1 MNLDSQGKAAGEQ
14 FQLIAY
20 NNLVYL
26 IRAVANV
33 QALGAMGGLG
43 VTSGLLIDTYVPT
56 SAGNLARAQGARYK
70 RSGLQYFGT
79 TYTPTTMVDSL
90 DTLDFTSITG
100 VTFYAPTIFIPI
112 REIDTTKG
120 FVADLSNFLGQQ
132 LWTFIYPEIVAEPG
146 ASVNGVAYPN
156 GFNLDGEG
164 KPVLSLQKLH
174 FVYDPLAVLFTPN
187 DLTHKY
193 PVQPKQQILALTN
206 DQVREGICWRSANVQ
221 PQRRPPTNVCA
232 QQILPA
238 GPGMDRPNII
248 YSAHNRPVTTSV
260 ASGYQGMSVKSVR
273 SVSGVVYNIE
283 ESALANDQ
291 TGSSLI
297 SAVSS
302 IANMLVGVLFDYDN
316 NDLGTLVS
324 YDPDGSTKGLVFING
339 YLSAA
344 GYAFSSPDH
353 FDVND
358 VLPSQVP
365 LLEQIAAIYGE
376 DAAFFNADP
385 SLPLQYWSFAYD
397 SVTAPGLPNYIPNVP
412 PSIVDPS
419 FSNRTRSLVLSLQNP
434 VRPKELGLID
444 TYSSVVCAGL
454 HLENG
459 VTGSVYLSKKAD
471 RDIASIGTPPTG
483 LTPLFAFQAPGAPK
497 YDFFLFS
504 RDHYSTLKRAFFELI
519 DQGYAMCLVDDG
531 SGTGTK
537 IAKYCIDSD
546 GNYYELFTYA
556 LYSPDGGVLESA
568 SFTLK
573 IALGAPPNPAT
584 TPATP
589 ETPNNVNPQD
599 IVTQINKVSNLV
611 YAAFGPSSTG
621 QPPAFIPIQA
631 VGGGVQA
638 APILGPPGFNGY
650 PLNVVG
656 TNRQP
661 IVISQLYLGSATY
674 AIAGPT
680 TIVPTNPSTGK
691 PASFYGSL
699 SHGLDMQRSGQVLQS
714 ADGTSF
720 IPRPTVPQAPTT
732 GTFGGNGQGALI
744 GTQFSA
750 AFQGS
755 GAIPPAIAGNPTPGA
770 VMKADDSVFY
780 TFNAVASTVMD
791 STGKSANVSG
801 TQYFVD
807 TTDPQNSVYGVVT
820 LPKFTFNGNTCT
832 VNLSTTATDG
842 KTSRYTLVMGGQSYL
857 FGPDNAHVTA
867 DLTTFTFNQR
877 QGGVFTVTYA
887 AVDSPAETE
896 ALTPIPL
903 TPFSIAA
910 GGASAT
916 IDVFNLASGL
926 TDIVLGVTG
935 RLYTYDPVGG
945 AVTVTAGATQTT
957 VKLQTGEAFAS
968 STAYGY
974 VVGFANGRYTVNG
987 SPIFPYNATPFAAP
1001 ASYALMTSP
1010 QMFTIGSNFYTFD
1023 RDASGN
1029 YLSVTG
1035 NGQVFLIN
1043 PYQFSIL
1050 GAPYIIN
1057 TNVQPNTVIGGGNA
1071 YPMSA
1076 NNSQFEI
1083 NGVRY
1088 TVALKSGSLNGAT
1101 VSGQFNIT
1109 QGNVVVIENYVYQ
1122 LDTLNGQIVGNG
1134 TAYPLTTSGFTY
1146 TITTADRSFTV
1157 TTEPNAATVTIGE
1170 IVYLIG
1176 NTTVVGDGVT
1186 YPILAYRTF
1195 IDGGNT
1201 FNIGLDG
1208 TVSVP
1213 PPLSLS
1219 GSAPYT
1225 RATFTD
1231 GVSYTVNDQAAF
1243 DGAHYYLI
1251 SGSPPQFTAGALTY
1265 ALRTD
1270 GVAITAGAAKTYIV
1284 NATGPLSPNQFTLG
1298 TRSLFFGRASDVAA
1312 FDGSH
1317 YYAISN
1323 NEFTDTNTGHTYTLS
1338 GNTAVSEGNSY
1349 EIFSNL
1355 GQTPYFEVPGGPTY
1369 YINIAVADSGTPSGD
1384 VSSVFPISGG
1394 QFGIP
1399 LAYTITV
1406 AGSTVTVNAWT
1417 FASPTVVTTLKAS
1430 AGALTSG
1437 YFQDPATGIVYD
1449 CVAAAGVVTSI
1460 VDSNNAVYK
1469 VKTSGASTTF
1479 TANVVV
1485 ATGVSLAVDHEA
1497 TPAIYPISANQFVSG
1512 TTIFTVNVPVAYQNA
1527 AGPIWPMISGRF
1539 IVPRAAPLSNLAY
1552 TVRGANVTKG
1562 YVISADDEFS
1572 PDGKVIYTGNAV
1584 NIVKATNEV
1593 TLSGPETNQTLVY
1606 GLLTYS
1612 LDTATS
1618 LATIQP
1624 TGLNYNSAAKQFTV
1638 NYNGLSI
1645 TYAVGAATVTDS
1657 RNPTNSFPATVVASQ
1672 MTFTDTLS
1680 GVTFTFNDSG
1690 NNPITAEFGYTNSF
1704 FVDVISGV
1712 TYYIDQTA
1720 GTAEA
1725 ISYLPEVR
1733 TVRVR
1738 PCRRQHLPDPLQ
1750 RCFRGV
1756 SGDFGRRGQ
1765 CRRGDRRLR
1774 RFHRARG
1781 RSRTSQRRDGNT
1793 DQPQFLRDQRQS
1805 LHNHGDDA
1813 RLELS
1818 LVGSRGRRHDA
1829 APLP

>member
-1 MNLDSQGKAAGEQ
+1 MYVAPETPPAYFICRRQNWIADCHLMQATHPAGKSRYLAFGAGDLVPMRLDAGVSVDKRLPDHMFKLTYTFADQNYDSAKTITVANRPYFVGVTTTGNVAQYMSFSINATAGTADLQITSNKQLHFPPECYVVGQASTTLISVASIDPILLDTGYFMNLDSQGKAAGEQ

-100 VTFYAPTIFIPI
+100 ATFYAPTIFIPI
-112 REIDTTKG
+112 PELDTTRG

-146 ASVNGVAYPN
+146 ATVNGVAYPN

-206 DQVREGICWRSANVQ
+206 DQIREGICWRSANVQ
-221 PQRRPPTNVCA
+221 PQRRPPTNICA

-248 YSAHNRPVTTSV
+248 YSAHNRAVTTSV
-260 ASGYQGMSVKSVR
+260 ASGYQGMSLKSFR

-291 TGSSLI
+291 TGSSFI

-302 IANMLVGVLFDYDN
+302 IANLLVGVLFDYDN
-316 NDLGTLVS
+316 NDSGTLVS

-376 DAAFFNADP
+376 DVAFFNADP
-385 SLPLQYWSFAYD
+385 SLPLQYWSLAYD
-397 SVTAPGLPNYIPNVP
+397 SVTAPGLPNYIPDVP

-419 FSNRTRSLVLSLQNP
+419 FSNRTRSLILSLQNP
-434 VRPKELGLID
+434 VRPTELGLID

-504 RDHYSTLKRAFFELI
+504 RDHYSTLKGASFELI

-537 IAKYCIDSD
+537 IAKYYIDAD
-546 GNYYELFTYA
+546 GNYYELYTYV
-556 LYSPDGGVLESA
+556 LYSPDGGILESA
-568 SFTLK
+568 SFALK

-599 IVTQINKVSNLV
+599 IVTQINKVSNII

-650 PLNVVG
+650 TLNVVG

-661 IVISQLYLGSATY
+661 IVISQIYVGSATY

-680 TIVPTNPSTGK
+680 TIVPNNPSTGK
-691 PASFYGSL
+691 SVPFYGSL
-699 SHGLDMQRSGQVLQS
+699 SHGFDMQRSGLVLQS

-744 GTQFSA
+744 GTRFSA

-755 GAIPPAIAGNPTPGA
+755 GAIPAAIAGNPTPGA

-780 TFNAVASTVMD
+780 TFNAVAGTVMD
-791 STGKSANVSG
+791 STGRSANVSG

-807 TTDPQNSVYGVVT
+807 TTDPQNPVYGVVT

-832 VNLSTTATDG
+832 VNLSTTAADG
-842 KTSRYTLVMGGQSYL
+842 KTSRYTLVMGGKSYL
-857 FGPDNAHVTA
+857 FGPDNAHVTT

-896 ALTPIPL
+896 APTPIPL

-935 RLYTYDPVGG
+935 RLYTYDPVSG

-968 STAYGY
+968 STGYGY
-974 VVGFANGRYTVNG
+974 VVGFANGGYTVNG
-987 SPIFPYNATPFAAP
+987 SPVFPYNATPFAAP
-1001 ASYALMTSP
+1001 ASYSLMTAP

-1023 RDASGN
+1023 RDANGN

-1035 NGQVFLIN
+1035 NGQVFPVN

-1050 GAPYIIN
+1050 GTPYIIN
-1057 TNVQPNTVIGGGNA
+1057 TNVQPNTVIGGGND

-1083 NGVRY
+1083 NGVQY

-1101 VSGQFNIT
+1101 VSGQINIT

-1157 TTEPNAATVTIGE
+1157 TTEPNAATVTIGD

-1176 NTTVVGDGVT
+1176 NTTVGGDGVI

-1195 IDGGNT
+1195 MDGGNT
-1201 FNIGLDG
+1201 FNISLDG

-1213 PPLSLS
+1213 PPLALS

-1231 GVSYTVNDQAAF
+1231 VVTYTVNDLAAF
-1243 DGAHYYLI
+1243 DGTHYYLI
-1251 SGSPPQFTAGALTY
+1251 SGSPPQFTAGALAYT
-1265 ALRTD
+1265 LRND

-1298 TRSLFFGRASDVAA
+1298 TRTLFFGRASDVAA

-1317 YYAISN
+1317 YYAIGN
-1323 NEFTDTNTGHTYTLS
+1323 DEFTDTNTGHTYTLS

-1384 VSSVFPISGG
+1384 IFSVFP
-1394 QFGIP
+1394 
-1399 LAYTITV
+1399 V
-1406 AGSTVTVNAWT
+1406 
-1417 FASPTVVTTLKAS
+1417 
-1430 AGALTSG
+1430 
-1437 YFQDPATGIVYD
+1437 
-1449 CVAAAGVVTSI
+1449 
-1460 VDSNNAVYK
+1460 
-1469 VKTSGASTTF
+1469 SGAS
-1479 TANVVV
+1479 
-1485 ATGVSLAVDHEA
+1485 S
-1497 TPAIYPISANQFVSG
+1497 
-1512 TTIFTVNVPVAYQNA
+1512 
-1527 AGPIWPMISGRF
+1527 
-1539 IVPRAAPLSNLAY
+1539 
-1552 TVRGANVTKG
+1552 
-1562 YVISADDEFS
+1562 
-1572 PDGKVIYTGNAV
+1572 
-1584 NIVKATNEV
+1584 
-1593 TLSGPETNQTLVY
+1593 
-1606 GLLTYS
+1606 
-1612 LDTATS
+1612 TS
-1618 LATIQP
+1618 R
-1624 TGLNYNSAAKQFTV
+1624 S
-1638 NYNGLSI
+1638 SI
-1645 TYAVGAATVTDS
+1645 
-1657 RNPTNSFPATVVASQ
+1657 
-1672 MTFTDTLS
+1672 
-1680 GVTFTFNDSG
+1680 
-1690 NNPITAEFGYTNSF
+1690 
-1704 FVDVISGV
+1704 
-1712 TYYIDQTA
+1712 
-1720 GTAEA
+1720 
-1725 ISYLPEVR
+1725 
-1733 TVRVR
+1733 
-1738 PCRRQHLPDPLQ
+1738 
-1750 RCFRGV
+1750 
-1756 SGDFGRRGQ
+1756 
-1765 CRRGDRRLR
+1765 
-1774 RFHRARG
+1774 
-1781 RSRTSQRRDGNT
+1781 RSRL
-1793 DQPQFLRDQRQS
+1793 PA
-1805 LHNHGDDA
+1805 A
-1813 RLELS
+1813 R
-1818 LVGSRGRRHDA
+1818 SR
-1829 APLP
+1829 